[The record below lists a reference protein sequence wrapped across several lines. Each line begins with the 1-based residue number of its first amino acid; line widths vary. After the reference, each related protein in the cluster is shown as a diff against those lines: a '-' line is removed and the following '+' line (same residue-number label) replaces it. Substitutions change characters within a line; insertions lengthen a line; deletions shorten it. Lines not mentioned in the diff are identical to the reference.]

1 MPSTPHTPTHSRRPS
16 ALSISISPA
25 PSPRRQS
32 VASHRSKNSISSQTP
47 TSPGSRLLRSDSLN
61 DVAFSPGAPASNGL
75 GNLADELADAWA
87 SDEDEGEPDMNFASI
102 GAEMADASA
111 GSQDEAD
118 SDADTETKAAS
129 QKPRERDSGVSI
141 SGSPAPKGL
150 APNPLG
156 HRRAASDYDGSD
168 YGSSSSLPE
177 TGLPTSLLAR
187 IDGIESLAR
196 RGLEDNGD
204 ARSGVVK
211 RVVESLRDLSGQGGV
226 ETGATRLITANT
238 ALSSHLMHQTRTLH
252 SLTYPLISQM
262 NGPLDEESIEE
273 LLPLLVGLGEA
284 MPRPDVSSLV
294 ALTGLHGV
302 TGELIG
308 QLSGVGDS
316 LHMSRQTTSVAARR
330 LREAKEMVEEL
341 RKEEERREEGETWL
355 RRGGWGERLEK
366 RECASVCGEVVGG
379 FEEVCEGWR
388 RRLGGGVG
396 A

>member
-25 PSPRRQS
+25 PSQRRES
-32 VASHRSKNSISSQTP
+32 VASHRSKTSISSQTP

-102 GAEMADASA
+102 GAELADASG
-111 GSQDEAD
+111 GSQDEGD
-118 SDADTETKAAS
+118 SDAETKTPS

-150 APNPLG
+150 APNPTS

-252 SLTYPLISQM
+252 SLTYPLISPM
-262 NGPLDEESIEE
+262 NAPLDEESIEE

-302 TGELIG
+302 TEELIEKLG
-308 QLSGVGDS
+308 GVGDS

-341 RKEEERREEGETWL
+341 RKEEERREEGDRKTH
-355 RRGGWGERLEK
+355 
-366 RECASVCGEVVGG
+366 V
-379 FEEVCEGWR
+379 
-388 RRLGGGVG
+388 
-396 A
+396 

>member
-1 MPSTPHTPTHSRRPS
+1 
-16 ALSISISPA
+16 
-25 PSPRRQS
+25 
-32 VASHRSKNSISSQTP
+32 
-47 TSPGSRLLRSDSLN
+47 
-61 DVAFSPGAPASNGL
+61 
-75 GNLADELADAWA
+75 
-87 SDEDEGEPDMNFASI
+87 MNFASI
-102 GAEMADASA
+102 GAEMADADD

-341 RKEEERREEGETWL
+341 RKEEERREEGERWL

>member
-25 PSPRRQS
+25 PSPQRRQS
-32 VASHRSKNSISSQTP
+32 VASHRSKTSISSQTP

-61 DVAFSPGAPASNGL
+61 DAAFSPGAPASNGL

-102 GAEMADASA
+102 GEELADASA
-111 GSQDEAD
+111 GSQDEGD
-118 SDADTETKAAS
+118 SDADTKDASAS

-150 APNPLG
+150 APNPTS

-187 IDGIESLAR
+187 TDGIESLAR

-211 RVVESLRDLSGQGGV
+211 RL
-226 ETGATRLITANT
+226 
-238 ALSSHLMHQTRTLH
+238 
-252 SLTYPLISQM
+252 
-262 NGPLDEESIEE
+262 
-273 LLPLLVGLGEA
+273 
-284 MPRPDVSSLV
+284 
-294 ALTGLHGV
+294 
-302 TGELIG
+302 
-308 QLSGVGDS
+308 
-316 LHMSRQTTSVAARR
+316 
-330 LREAKEMVEEL
+330 
-341 RKEEERREEGETWL
+341 
-355 RRGGWGERLEK
+355 
-366 RECASVCGEVVGG
+366 
-379 FEEVCEGWR
+379 WR
-388 RRLGGGVG
+388 AYGI
-396 A
+396 

>member
-16 ALSISISPA
+16 ALSSSISPA
-25 PSPRRQS
+25 PSPQRRQS
-32 VASHRSKNSISSQTP
+32 VASHRSKTSISSQTP

-61 DVAFSPGAPASNGL
+61 DAPFSPSDPASNGL

-87 SDEDEGEPDMNFASI
+87 SDEDEAEPDMNFART
-102 GAEMADASA
+102 GAELADASA

-118 SDADTETKAAS
+118 SDTGTKDAS

-141 SGSPAPKGL
+141 SGSPAPRGL
-150 APNPLG
+150 APNPTG
-156 HRRAASDYDGSD
+156 HRCAASDYDGSD

-177 TGLPTSLLAR
+177 TGLPMSLLAR
-187 IDGIESLAR
+187 INGIESLAR

-252 SLTYPLISQM
+252 SLTYPLISPM
-262 NGPLDEESIEE
+262 NAPLDEESIEE

-284 MPRPDVSSLV
+284 MPRPDVGSLV

-302 TGELIG
+302 TGELIEKLG
-308 QLSGVGDS
+308 GVGDS

-330 LREAKEMVEEL
+330 LREAKEMVEDL
-341 RKEEERREEGETWL
+341 RKEEERREEGERWL
-355 RRGGWGERLEK
+355 RRGGWGDRLGK
-366 RECASVCGEVVGG
+366 RECARVCGEVVGG

-388 RRLGGGVG
+388 RRLGEGVG